1 MCAILGWSNHKEDL
15 LENMNLFKEMLEL
28 MKYRGYDSKGY
39 YFENHTLLGHN
50 RLSIIDL
57 ENGKQPMYYENL
69 IIIYNGEL
77 YNTNEIKED
86 LLKKGYDF
94 DTTCDTEVLL
104 KGYHC
109 YKEKILEK
117 IEGIFAFAIYDQKEK
132 SIFLARDRFGIKPL
146 YYILKNNN
154 FLFSS
159 SIKSILKSKV
169 IRPILSKKELEE
181 LLALGPSRKQ
191 GHGVFKDIKQLRP
204 AHYMIYKK
212 GNIKIKRYWKLKTK
226 KCTDSFEEATKKI
239 KEILTDSIVR
249 QTVSDTPIATLLS
262 GGLDSSIITAVVA
275 QNQKEPLTTYSIN
288 YEGNEKYFKKND
300 FQVSLDEYYINI
312 MSKTFHTNH
321 IYKTISQKQ
330 VIAYLKDTLY
340 YRDYPGMIDIDCSLL
355 WFCKEIRKDFKVI
368 LSGECADEIF
378 GGYPW
383 FYKEKLNNR
392 KTFPWINNI
401 EDREK
406 LLNKTLRKKLKLK
419 KCLRKEYKRTIKE
432 LSMRDR
438 KDKYKRLFYVNM
450 THFMTT
456 LLDRKDRMSM
466 GATLEARVPF
476 ADTKLIE
483 YLWNLPFHY
492 KYRNN
497 TEKYILREAFK
508 DIIPEEVLYRKKN
521 PYPKTHNPIFLN
533 AVTNLL
539 KERLE
544 NKNSVLYTLFDIN
557 QIMALLNKK
566 EDDILPWFGQLMTR
580 PQLIA
585 YLYQIDL
592 WIEKYHIKIQI

>member
-146 YYILKNNN
+146 YYTLKNNN

-419 KCLRKEYKRTIKE
+419 KCLKKEYKRTIKE

-544 NKNSVLYTLFDIN
+544 NKNSALYTLFDIN
-557 QIMALLNKK
+557 QIMTLLNKK

>member
-28 MKYRGYDSKGY
+28 MKCRGYDSKGY

-146 YYILKNNN
+146 YYTLKNNN

-419 KCLRKEYKRTIKE
+419 KCLKKEYKRTIKE

-539 KERLE
+539 KERLK
-544 NKNSVLYTLFDIN
+544 NKNSALYTLFDIN

>member
-1 MCAILGWSNHKEDL
+1 MCAILGWSNNKEDL
-15 LENMNLFKEMLEL
+15 LEKMDLFKEMLEL

-39 YFENHTLLGHN
+39 YFENHILLGHN

-57 ENGKQPMYYENL
+57 ENGKQPMYYEDL
-69 IIIYNGEL
+69 VIVYNGEL
-77 YNTNEIKED
+77 YNASEIKED

-117 IEGIFAFAIYDQKEK
+117 IEGIFAFAIYNKKEK

-146 YYILKNNN
+146 YYTFKNKN

-159 SIKSILKSKV
+159 SIKSILKSKTV
-169 IRPILSKKELEE
+169 KPILSKKELEE

-204 AHYMIYKK
+204 AHYMIYKNQK
-212 GNIKIKRYWKLKTK
+212 IKIKRYWKLKSK
-226 KCTDSFEEATKKI
+226 KCTDTFEEATQKV
-239 KEILTDSIVR
+239 KELLTDSIIR

-275 QNQKEPLTTYSIN
+275 LHQKGPLTTYSID
-288 YEGNEKYFKKND
+288 YEGNDKYFKKND
-300 FQVSLDEYYINI
+300 FQVALDEHYIDI
-312 MSKTFHTNH
+312 MSKAFHTNH
-321 IYKTISQKQ
+321 IYKTISQEQ
-330 VIAYLKDTLY
+330 VISYLKDTLY

-383 FYKEKLNNR
+383 FYRDKLNNR
-392 KTFPWINNI
+392 KSFPWINNI
-401 EDREK
+401 QYREN
-406 LLNKTLRKKLKLK
+406 LLNKKVKRKLKLK
-419 KCLRKEYKRTIKE
+419 KCLKKEYKKTIKE
-432 LSMRDR
+432 LSIRDR

-492 KYRNN
+492 KYRNH

-508 DIIPEEVLYRKKN
+508 NIIPEEVLYRKKN

-533 AVTNLL
+533 AVSNLL
-539 KERLE
+539 KQRLE
-544 NKNSVLYTLFDIN
+544 NKSSALYKLFDIK
-557 QIMALLNKK
+557 QIQNLLNKE

-592 WIEKYHIKIQI
+592 WIEKYHIEIQI